1 MNISVIGLGKLGA
14 PLAAVLAHKGHNVR
28 GVDLNETFVAAI
40 NDGRPPVEEP
50 GLAEMIRDNRE
61 RLSASTEYGPAIRDT
76 ELTFMIVPTPS
87 DTTGGF
93 SLRYVMQSIEQIG
106 AALRAKDGF
115 HVVVLTSTVMP
126 GATGGEVLPALER
139 ASGKLCGKDFG
150 LCYNPEFIALGSV
163 IRDMLRP
170 DMILIGESDP
180 RSGQLLEDHYR
191 AVCDNEPAIARMN
204 FVNAELTKLSVNTYV
219 TTKIS
224 YANMLAEMCEQLPG
238 ADVDV
243 VTAALGNDT
252 RIGRKYLKGALG
264 FGGPCFPRDN
274 VAFCAL
280 ARNAGAPA
288 ILAEATDKVNRR
300 QIERLSNVVERHL
313 PAGGRVGILGFS
325 YKPNTPVIEESQA
338 VMLARHLLD
347 KGHPLVAYDPQ
358 ALDNARGAIEV
369 EFTAATSAADCARQ
383 ADVLVITTPWEEF
396 NQLKPEDLDTSR
408 GKPTIIDCWRI
419 LSRDKFARVANYVT
433 LGQGV

>member
-14 PLAAVLAHKGHNVR
+14 PLAAVLAHKGHNVL
-28 GVDLNETFVAAI
+28 GVDLNERFVAAI
-40 NDGRPPVEEP
+40 NDGQPPVEEP
-50 GLAEMIRDNRE
+50 RLAEMIAANRA
-61 RLSASTEYGPAIRDT
+61 RLSASTEYGPAIRDS
-76 ELTFMIVPTPS
+76 EITFMIVPTPS
-87 DTTGGF
+87 DSSGGF
-93 SLRYVMQSIEQIG
+93 SLRYVMQSIEEIG

-115 HVVVLTSTVMP
+115 HLVVLTSTVMP
-126 GATGGEVLPALER
+126 GASEGEVLPALEK
-139 ASGKLCGKDFG
+139 ASGKVCGKDFG

-163 IRDMLRP
+163 VRDMLEP

-180 RSGQLLEDHYR
+180 RSGQMLEDHYR
-191 AVCDNEPAIARMN
+191 SVCDNTPSFARMN

-224 YANMLAEMCEQLPG
+224 YANMLAEMCERLPG
-238 ADVDV
+238 ADCDV

-288 ILAEATDKVNRR
+288 ILAEATEKVNRS
-300 QIERLSNVVERHL
+300 QIERLTAVVERHL
-313 PAGGRVGILGFS
+313 PKGGRVGILGLS
-325 YKPNTPVIEESQA
+325 YKPDTPVIEESQA
-338 VMLARHLLD
+338 VMLARHLLH

-358 ALDNARGAIEV
+358 ALDNARQAIEV
-369 EFTAATSAADCARQ
+369 EFTAAGSVAECARL
-383 ADVLVITTPWEEF
+383 ADVLVITTPWSEF
-396 NQLKPEDLDTSR
+396 KQLQPTDLDTSR
-408 GKPTIIDCWRI
+408 GKPTIVDCWRI
-419 LSRDKFARVANYVT
+419 LSSETFASAANYVT
-433 LGQGV
+433 LGRGA